1 MLLPLTGH
9 DLVYLITDN
18 NSLLAKIN
26 SPRDVVDTSGD
37 PVHANVSFDPD
48 PSGGPQVKV
57 VVREDIAA
65 SEELWVDYGAGFW
78 GHKLSEPLWI
88 GSNRER
94 ARPDHWGDAGAGE
107 RASAGEKELFGAEG
121 DSTEE
126 DEGEDFEPAEEEEE
140 EGDEDEQEG
149 EEKKEVE
156 KEVEKEEGDED
167 EQEGE
172 EEKEEEEEEEDED
185 AVVGDSEG
193 KPAATQHS
201 ATPDQPTT
209 AASATGGG
217 KKKTMARTPASPQ
230 SVPSDACVVCQKG
243 QTGHKCMTCSKDCHG
258 ALTGCSTKPAGG
270 GEEDLVCKV
279 CAPDTASSSSSS
291 SSSEQPSTSQTSVK
305 GKAPALAAAD
315 SSVGTSTGS
324 KTKKRKGEAQ
334 LLAARQIAA
343 GNGSNAI
350 ATRSKK
356 QKKVSDS

>member
-78 GHKLSEPLWI
+78 GHKLSEPLWT
-88 GSNRER
+88 GSNRKR
-94 ARPDHWGDAGAGE
+94 ARQDKLGDQVAGE
-107 RASAGEKELFGAEG
+107 RDSEGEKELFGEEG

-172 EEKEEEEEEEDED
+172 EEKEEEEEEDED

-217 KKKTMARTPASPQ
+217 KT
-230 SVPSDACVVCQKG
+230 
-243 QTGHKCMTCSKDCHG
+243 KDHG
-258 ALTGCSTKPAGG
+258 AH
-270 GEEDLVCKV
+270 
-279 CAPDTASSSSSS
+279 APF
-291 SSSEQPSTSQTSVK
+291 
-305 GKAPALAAAD
+305 APERPL
-315 SSVGTSTGS
+315 
-324 KTKKRKGEAQ
+324 
-334 LLAARQIAA
+334 
-343 GNGSNAI
+343 
-350 ATRSKK
+350 
-356 QKKVSDS
+356 